1 MLVCLCACF
10 VFHISRNWKTV
21 QNECVTWKHK
31 YQHLNHKK
39 QQLQSSE
46 QISLQGKR
54 RVESSLQQ
62 MSKSL
67 VQEQIKSDTTKVRL
81 QQSKIQLSTQHMKNN
96 RLNYKIK
103 DANLLLKGREE
114 EYVSTV
120 QILKGTIHALQ
131 KELKS
136 KKNIN
141 LTILRE
147 EENIK
152 NHAICLKSKLKLI
165 TEELKSK

>member
-1 MLVCLCACF
+1 MLVCLFC
-10 VFHISRNWKTV
+10 VSHHSRNWKTV

-136 KKNIN
+136 KKSIN